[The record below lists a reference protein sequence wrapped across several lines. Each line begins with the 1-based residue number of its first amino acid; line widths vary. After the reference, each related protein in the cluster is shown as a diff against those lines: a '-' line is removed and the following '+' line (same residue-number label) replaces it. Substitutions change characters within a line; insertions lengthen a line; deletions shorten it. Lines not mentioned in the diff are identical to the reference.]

1 MLLTMKYGSLVLVLS
16 AASFAQTG
24 PPDCPAWRHSIV
36 KVSTQNAIQQTAT
49 QNAVVVYLDK
59 LP

>member
-24 PPDCPAWRHSIV
+24 PTGLSGMATLDRQSKH
-36 KVSTQNAIQQTAT
+36 TQSAIQQNSDA
-49 QNAVVVYLDK
+49 K
-59 LP
+59 CRRGLP